1 MATDKKNNTAS
12 PSPRPVPRTGWRRYT
27 DNIATFGLLLVC
39 VALLVPLINIF
50 TPTFEMIMKWVY
62 AAGALI
68 YTLARVTDLA
78 VKGESFRVRRLRHME
93 FWAGISFCIAA
104 GLWFYH
110 GNRLGGH
117 YGMTLG
123 VVRDTVVFTI
133 VGAVLQIVASWLLS
147 AQLRKEQK
155 EQNKVQNQ
163 NKA

>member
-1 MATDKKNNTAS
+1 MTPDKKKTPAS
-12 PSPRPVPRTGWRRYT
+12 PSHGPAPRTGWRRYT

-39 VALLVPLINIF
+39 VALLVPLINIIS
-50 TPTFEMIMKWVY
+50 PTFEMVMKWVY

-68 YTLARVTDLA
+68 YTLMRILDLA
-78 VKGESFRVRRLRHME
+78 VKGESFKVRRLRHME
-93 FWAGISFCIAA
+93 FWAGIAFCVAA

-123 VVRDTVVFTI
+123 VIRDTVVFTI
-133 VGAVLQIVASWLLS
+133 VGAVLQIVASWLLA

-155 EQNKVQNQ
+155 EQKEQQ
-163 NKA
+163 PK

>member
-1 MATDKKNNTAS
+1 MTSDKKKNSVS
-12 PSPRPVPRTGWRRYT
+12 PSSGPVPRTGWRRYT

-39 VALLVPLINIF
+39 VALFVPLINIF
-50 TPTFEMIMKWVY
+50 SPTFEMIMKWVY

-68 YTLARVTDLA
+68 YTLARVLDLA
-78 VKGESFRVRRLRHME
+78 VKGESFKVRRLRHME
-93 FWAGISFCIAA
+93 FWAGIAFCVAA

-123 VVRDTVVFTI
+123 VIRDTVVFTI

-147 AQLRKEQK
+147 AQLRKELKEQK
-155 EQNKVQNQ
+155 EQQSK
-163 NKA
+163 